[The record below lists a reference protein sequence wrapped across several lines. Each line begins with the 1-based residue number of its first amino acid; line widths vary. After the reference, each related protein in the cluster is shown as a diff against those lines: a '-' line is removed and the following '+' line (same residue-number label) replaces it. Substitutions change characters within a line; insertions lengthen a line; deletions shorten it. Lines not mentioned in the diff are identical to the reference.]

1 MTITFNVSD
10 WRDAGFSRHS
20 EEGHGTYIHDRV
32 YTVEMTEEQWI
43 ASSKEG
49 VVIYDA
55 EHCIYFEEKDI
66 NLNGTE
72 VDNCELCFNS
82 YSDVSYKDLIE
93 EFEDYLDWA
102 SEL

>member
-10 WRDAGFSRHS
+10 WRDVAYSRHS
-20 EEGHGTYIHDRV
+20 DEGHGSYIHDRV
-32 YTVEMTEEQWI
+32 YKIEMEESQWI
-43 ASSKEG
+43 TSSKEG

-55 EHCIYFEEKDI
+55 EHSIYFEEEDI
-66 NLNGTE
+66 NPNGIE

-82 YSDVSYKDLIE
+82 YSDVSYSDLIE
-93 EFEDYLDWA
+93 EFEDYLDLA